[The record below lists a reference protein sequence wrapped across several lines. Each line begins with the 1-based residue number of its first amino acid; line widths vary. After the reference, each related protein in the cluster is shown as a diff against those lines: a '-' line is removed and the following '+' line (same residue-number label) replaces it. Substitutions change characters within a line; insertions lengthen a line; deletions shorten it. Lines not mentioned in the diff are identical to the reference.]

1 MMEINVDKKEKT
13 YFILL
18 VIVSVLLSI
27 PMVFLLP
34 ILLPLALFVLVS
46 QGLLIGHVKG
56 NGIRVSE
63 QQFPEIYK
71 LVAKQSEQLGIK
83 EIPKVY
89 IVESGGIRNAFATR
103 FLGFNYVILY
113 SDLLSVSLDKGHDVL
128 AFVIGHELGHIKRN
142 HLHKKMWTFPAQF
155 VPFLAQAYSRAC
167 EYTCDNIGYSL
178 NQKGA
183 EQGILVLAAGPEL
196 AQKMNAEVFYKQQYT
211 EAGFWVWL
219 SEKLAYHPHL
229 SKRVMLEKD
238 TLVIGR
244 PLNEQQVVIQ
254 RKVIEPT
261 VNMEDYSKYLPK
273 N

>member
-1 MMEINVDKKEKT
+1 MMQINVDKKEKK

-18 VIVSVLLSI
+18 VIVTVLLLV

-34 ILLPLALFVLVS
+34 ILLPLALFVLVA
-46 QGLLIGHVKG
+46 QGLLIGYVKG
-56 NGIRVSE
+56 NGVRVSE

-71 LVAKQSEQLGIK
+71 VVVKQSEQLGLK

-89 IVESGGIRNAFATR
+89 IMESGGLLNAFATS
-103 FLGFNYVILY
+103 FLGFNYVVLY
-113 SDLLSVSLDKGHDVL
+113 SELVEVSFDKGRDVVE
-128 AFVIGHELGHIKRN
+128 FVIGHELGHIKRN
-142 HLHKKMWTFPAQF
+142 HINKRLWTFPAQL

-183 EQGILVLAAGPEL
+183 EQGILVLAAGPKL
-196 AQKMNAEVFYKQQYT
+196 AKKMNAEVFYKQQYT
-211 EAGFWVWL
+211 ETGFWVWL

-238 TLVIGR
+238 TLVIGK
-244 PLNEQQVVIQ
+244 PLKEQQTIVQEKATEPVVNID
-254 RKVIEPT
+254 
-261 VNMEDYSKYLPK
+261 DYSKYLPK